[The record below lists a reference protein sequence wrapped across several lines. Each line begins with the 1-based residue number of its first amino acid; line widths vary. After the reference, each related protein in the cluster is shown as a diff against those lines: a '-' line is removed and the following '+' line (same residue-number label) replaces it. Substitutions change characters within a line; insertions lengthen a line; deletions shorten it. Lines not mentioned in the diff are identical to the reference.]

1 MMQSSL
7 EKSMNERKQELRKFG
22 YVMGGFVAL
31 MFGLLLPWLWSAGWP
46 RWPWIVAGIFFLM
59 ATVRPVALSLV
70 YKYWMRVGEVLG
82 WINTRIILGIVYI
95 LVFSPLGLLM
105 RILGKDT
112 LQKKWNGD
120 LQTYRI
126 NKMPRKPEHM
136 ERQF

>member
-1 MMQSSL
+1 MMKPAL

-31 MFGLLLPWLWSAGWP
+31 IFGLLLPWLWSARWP
-46 RWPWIVAGIFFLM
+46 HWPWIVAGIFFLV
-59 ATVRPVALSLV
+59 ATVFPVALSLV
-70 YKYWMRVGEVLG
+70 YKYWMRVGDVLG

-95 LVFSPLGLLM
+95 LVFSPLGFLM